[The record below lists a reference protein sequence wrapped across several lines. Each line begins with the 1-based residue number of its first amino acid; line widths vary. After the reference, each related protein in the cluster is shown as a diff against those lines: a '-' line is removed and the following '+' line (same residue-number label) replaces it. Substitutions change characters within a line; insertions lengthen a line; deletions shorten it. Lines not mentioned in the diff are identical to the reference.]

1 MSDFEDRIEKYF
13 EGTSLGLAAV
23 ADVLSKMDERFEK
36 ADQEEYEQFQKEQ
49 AWAERAELIKEV
61 VTALKKEGADYDLDL
76 TVTPKTASG
85 TPSTENDKSAGDE
98 SETESFENKTEN
110 AGAPI
115 QAEDEAGDNGDNGDN
130 GDPEDQK
137 QNGDDEEDVAAM
149 IRSMEKALAKLSLM
163 YKGGDEPE
171 EGDPSA
177 EEEDQEYPH
186 SEDSKEASLDS
197 SIQKSLGTDV
207 KDIMAKMGIRESGST
222 QVKRV
227 ALSPDV
233 SPSEAFI
240 SKGADGEQSVD
251 FTKLTYQELRRL
263 EDGIR
268 NGTISEVELQEEL

>member
-98 SETESFENKTEN
+98 SETEGFENKTEN

-115 QAEDEAGDNGDNGDN
+115 QAEDEDGDNGDNGDN
-130 GDPEDQK
+130 GDPEDEK

-268 NGTISEVELQEEL
+268 NGTISEVEL

>member
-36 ADQEEYEQFQKEQ
+36 ADQEEFEEFQKEQ
-49 AWAERAELIKEV
+49 AYAERAELIKEV
-61 VTALKKEGADYDLDL
+61 VAELSKEGADYDLDL
-76 TVTPKTASG
+76 TVAPKSASG
-85 TPSTENDKSAGDE
+85 TASTENDKSAGDE
-98 SETESFENKTEN
+98 SETEGFENKTEN

-115 QAEDEAGDNGDNGDN
+115 QAEDEDENGEDENGEDENGD
-130 GDPEDQK
+130 E
-137 QNGDDEEDVAAM
+137 NGDDEDEDVGAM

-163 YKGGDEPE
+163 YKGGDEN
-171 EGDPSA
+171 GDPEA
-177 EEEDQEYPH
+177 EEEYPNE
-186 SEDSKEASLDS
+186 EDRKEASLDS

-268 NGTISEVELQEEL
+268 NGTISEVEL

>member
-36 ADQEEYEQFQKEQ
+36 ADQEEFEEFQKEQ

-61 VTALKKEGADYDLDL
+61 VYQLKKEGADYDLDL
-76 TVTPKTASG
+76 TVAPKSASG
-85 TPSTENDKSAGDE
+85 TASTENDKSAGDE
-98 SETESFENKTEN
+98 SETEGFENKTEN

-115 QAEDEAGDNGDNGDN
+115 QAEDEDENGEDENGD
-130 GDPEDQK
+130 EDE
-137 QNGDDEEDVAAM
+137 NDEDVGAM

-163 YKGGDEPE
+163 YKGDGENGDE
-171 EGDPSA
+171 
-177 EEEDQEYPH
+177 EDEMSSEYPQD
-186 SEDSKEASLDS
+186 EEVDEEKSLDQS
-197 SIQKSLGTDV
+197 LTKALGTDV

-227 ALSPDV
+227 GLSPEV

-240 SKGADGEQSVD
+240 SKQDNGEQSVD
-251 FTKLTYQELRRL
+251 FTKLTYKELRRL

-268 NGTISEVELQEEL
+268 SGTITEVEL

>member
-36 ADQEEYEQFQKEQ
+36 ADQEEFEEFQKEQ
-49 AWAERAELIKEV
+49 AYAERAELIKEV
-61 VTALKKEGADYDLDL
+61 VAELSKEGAEYDLDL
-76 TVTPKTASG
+76 TVAPKTASG

-98 SETESFENKTEN
+98 SETESFDNKTEN

-115 QAEDEAGDNGDNGDN
+115 QAEDEDENGEDENGEEDNGEEND
-130 GDPEDQK
+130 ED
-137 QNGDDEEDVAAM
+137 EDVGAM

-163 YKGGDEPE
+163 YKGGDES
-171 EGDPSA
+171 GDPEA

-268 NGTISEVELQEEL
+268 NGTISEVEL

>member
-36 ADQEEYEQFQKEQ
+36 ADQEEFEEFQKEQ
-49 AWAERAELIKEV
+49 AYAERAELIKEV
-61 VTALKKEGADYDLDL
+61 VAELSKEGAEYDLDL
-76 TVTPKTASG
+76 TVAPKTASG

-98 SETESFENKTEN
+98 SETEGFENKTEN

-115 QAEDEAGDNGDNGDN
+115 QAEDEDDNGEEDNGEEDNGD
-130 GDPEDQK
+130 ED
-137 QNGDDEEDVAAM
+137 EDVGAM

-163 YKGGDEPE
+163 YKGDSEDD
-171 EGDPSA
+171 GDPDA
-177 EEEDQEYPH
+177 EEEYPN
-186 SEDSKEASLDS
+186 SEEDVDEKSLDA

-227 ALSPDV
+227 SLSPEV

-240 SKGADGEQSVD
+240 TKGADGEQSVD

-268 NGTISEVELQEEL
+268 NGTISEVEL

>member
-115 QAEDEAGDNGDNGDN
+115 QAEDEDGDNGDNGDN
-130 GDPEDQK
+130 GDPEDEK

-268 NGTISEVELQEEL
+268 NGTISEVEL

>member
-36 ADQEEYEQFQKEQ
+36 ADQEEFEEFQKEQ

-61 VTALKKEGADYDLDL
+61 VAELRKEGAEYDLDL

-85 TPSTENDKSAGDE
+85 TPSTENDKSGGDE
-98 SETESFENKTEN
+98 SETESFDNKTEN

-115 QAEDEAGDNGDNGDN
+115 QAEDEDENGEDENGDEENGDEEN
-130 GDPEDQK
+130 GDE
-137 QNGDDEEDVAAM
+137 NDVGAM
-149 IRSMEKALAKLSLM
+149 IRSLEKQLAKLSLM
-163 YKGGDEPE
+163 YKGDGGDNGDEPVDE
-171 EGDPSA
+171 EYPNS
-177 EEEDQEYPH
+177 EEDVDE
-186 SEDSKEASLDS
+186 KSLDA

-227 ALSPDV
+227 SLSPEV

-240 SKGADGEQSVD
+240 TKGADGEQSVD

-268 NGTISEVELQEEL
+268 NGTISEVEL

>member
-115 QAEDEAGDNGDNGDN
+115 QAEDEDGDNGDNGDN
-130 GDPEDQK
+130 GDPEDEK

-207 KDIMAKMGIRESGST
+207 KDIMAKMGIRESGAT

-268 NGTISEVELQEEL
+268 NGTISEVEL

>member
-115 QAEDEAGDNGDNGDN
+115 QAEDEDGDNGDNGDN
-130 GDPEDQK
+130 GDPEDEK

-186 SEDSKEASLDS
+186 SEDSTEASVDS

-268 NGTISEVELQEEL
+268 NGTISEVEL

>member
-36 ADQEEYEQFQKEQ
+36 ADQEEYEEFQKEQ

-115 QAEDEAGDNGDNGDN
+115 QAEDEDGDNGDNGDN
-130 GDPEDQK
+130 GDPEDEK

-268 NGTISEVELQEEL
+268 NGTISEVEL

>member
-36 ADQEEYEQFQKEQ
+36 ADQEEYEEFQKEQ

-61 VTALKKEGADYDLDL
+61 VAELKKEGADYDLDL
-76 TVTPKTASG
+76 TVAPKSASG
-85 TPSTENDKSAGDE
+85 TASTENDKSAGDE
-98 SETESFENKTEN
+98 SETEGFENKTEN

-115 QAEDEAGDNGDNGDN
+115 QAEDEDENGENGDENGEN
-130 GDPEDQK
+130 GEE
-137 QNGDDEEDVAAM
+137 NGDDEDEDVGAM

-163 YKGGDEPE
+163 YKGHDDEE
-171 EGDPSA
+171 TGDPA
-177 EEEDQEYPH
+177 EGEYPH
-186 SEDSKEASLDS
+186 SEEEDDSKEKSLDA

-268 NGTISEVELQEEL
+268 NGTISEVEL

>member
-61 VTALKKEGADYDLDL
+61 VAELKKEGADYDLDL

-115 QAEDEAGDNGDNGDN
+115 QAEDEDNGDNGDN
-130 GDPEDQK
+130 GDPK
-137 QNGDDEEDVAAM
+137 DEEDNGDEDEDVGAM

-163 YKGGDEPE
+163 YKGGDESE
-171 EGDPSA
+171 EGDPA
-177 EEEDQEYPH
+177 EEEGEYPH
-186 SEDSKEASLDS
+186 DEDKKEASLDA

-227 ALSPDV
+227 ALSPEV

-268 NGTISEVELQEEL
+268 NGTISEVEL

>member
-61 VTALKKEGADYDLDL
+61 VAELKKEGADYDLDL
-76 TVTPKTASG
+76 TVAPKTASG

-98 SETESFENKTEN
+98 SETEGFENKTEN

-115 QAEDEAGDNGDNGDN
+115 QAEDEDENGEDENGEEDNGD
-130 GDPEDQK
+130 EDE
-137 QNGDDEEDVAAM
+137 DEDVGAM

-163 YKGGDEPE
+163 YKGGDDNGDDPE
-171 EGDPSA
+171 A
-177 EEEDQEYPH
+177 EEEYPH
-186 SEDSKEASLDS
+186 AEDEDKSEKSLDA

-227 ALSPDV
+227 ALSPEV

-268 NGTISEVELQEEL
+268 NGTISEVEL

>member
-36 ADQEEYEQFQKEQ
+36 ADQEEFEEFQKEQ
-49 AWAERAELIKEV
+49 AYAERAELIKEV
-61 VTALKKEGADYDLDL
+61 VAQLSKEGADYDLDL
-76 TVTPKTASG
+76 TVAPKSASG
-85 TPSTENDKSAGDE
+85 TASTENDKSAGDE
-98 SETESFENKTEN
+98 SETEGFENKTEN

-115 QAEDEAGDNGDNGDN
+115 QAEDEDENGEDENGEDENGD
-130 GDPEDQK
+130 E
-137 QNGDDEEDVAAM
+137 NGDDEDEDVGAM

-163 YKGGDEPE
+163 YKGHDDEE
-171 EGDPSA
+171 TGDPAA
-177 EEEDQEYPH
+177 EEYPH
-186 SEDSKEASLDS
+186 SEDEEKSLDA

-268 NGTISEVELQEEL
+268 NGTISEVEL

>member
-36 ADQEEYEQFQKEQ
+36 ADQEEYEEFQKEQ

-61 VTALKKEGADYDLDL
+61 VAELKKEGADYDLDL
-76 TVTPKTASG
+76 TVAPKTASG

-98 SETESFENKTEN
+98 SETEGFENKTEN

-115 QAEDEAGDNGDNGDN
+115 QAEDEDGDNGAN
-130 GDPEDQK
+130 GDPEDEK
-137 QNGDDEEDVAAM
+137 ENGDDEEDVAAM

-163 YKGGDEPE
+163 YKGHDDEE
-171 EGDPSA
+171 TGDPA
-177 EEEDQEYPH
+177 EGEYPH
-186 SEDSKEASLDS
+186 SEEEDDSKEKSLDA

-227 ALSPDV
+227 ALSPEV

-268 NGTISEVELQEEL
+268 NGTISEVEL

>member
-115 QAEDEAGDNGDNGDN
+115 QAEDEDGDNGDNGDT
-130 GDPEDQK
+130 GDPEDEK
-137 QNGDDEEDVAAM
+137 QHGDDEEDVAAM
-149 IRSMEKALAKLSLM
+149 IRSMEKALAKLSLV

-177 EEEDQEYPH
+177 DEEAQEYPH
-186 SEDSKEASLDS
+186 SEASKEASLDS

-268 NGTISEVELQEEL
+268 NGTISEVEL